1 MEKCEKNRI
10 FVRVFKGSGIWS
22 LRLGL
27 NPKQR
32 MNFNKTQNYQIIYS
46 FNHKFMSKII
56 KLRKGLDINLQGKAA
71 ESLVE
76 APLAKEY
83 AVSPLDFE
91 NVTPKLLVKVGD
103 KVKAGTPLFFD
114 KNNQRV
120 LFCSPVSGEV
130 SAVNRGEKRKIL
142 NVVVAADAN
151 QESEEF
157 AVLDLKKASRDEV
170 IEQLLKSGLW
180 TMILQRPYGIVAN
193 PADQPKAVFVSA
205 FDSAP
210 LAPDFNFALKGEKN
224 ALQKGME
231 VLAVLA
237 GGKPHVSVKANAE
250 GEMTALNGVELHTFA
265 GKHPVGNVGVQ
276 IHHID
281 PISKGDIV
289 WTVNI
294 QDVAAIG
301 RLFLTGKVDLKKVVA
316 LTGSEVEK
324 PQYYRVISGA
334 PISTIVAGQIK
345 KQAEGDKYEML
356 GWIAPRFNKFS
367 VSRSYFSWL
376 CPKKQYKLDTNING
390 GPRAFVVTGLFE
402 EYLPMDI
409 YPMYLFKAIIANDID
424 KMENLGIYEVVE
436 EDVALCEFVDPSKTE
451 IQQLVRDGI
460 NLMIKEC

>member
-1 MEKCEKNRI
+1 
-10 FVRVFKGSGIWS
+10 
-22 LRLGL
+22 
-27 NPKQR
+27 
-32 MNFNKTQNYQIIYS
+32 
-46 FNHKFMSKII
+46 MSKII
-56 KLRKGLDINLQGKAA
+56 KLCKGLDIRLQGEAA
-71 ESLVE
+71 KTIVE
-76 APLAKEY
+76 APKASEY

-91 NVTPKLLVKVGD
+91 GVTPKMLVKVGD
-103 KVKAGTPLFFD
+103 KVEAGSPLFFD
-114 KNNQRV
+114 KKRPEI
-120 LFCSPVSGEV
+120 LFTSPVSGTV
-130 SAVNRGEKRKIL
+130 AAVNRGEKRKIL
-142 NVVVAADAN
+142 SVVVTADKEIAYK
-151 QESEEF
+151 QFST
-157 AVLDLKKASRDEV
+157 LDLTKASREQI
-170 IEQLLKSGLW
+170 IELLLESGLW
-180 TMILQRPYGIVAN
+180 TMFVQRPYGVVASPSDN
-193 PADQPKAVFVSA
+193 PKAIFVSA

-210 LAPDFNFALKGEKN
+210 LATDYDFALAAEQQSLQAGFVVLGRLTDGKVHLSYN
-224 ALQKGME
+224 ACGQVPQIK
-231 VLAVLA
+231 
-237 GGKPHVSVKANAE
+237 
-250 GEMTALNGVELHTFA
+250 GVELHAFK
-265 GKHPVGNVGVQ
+265 GKHPAGNVGVQ
-276 IHHID
+276 INHIS
-281 PISKGDIV
+281 PINKGEKV
-289 WTVNI
+289 WTLNI
-294 QDVAAIG
+294 QDVAILG

-345 KQAEGDKYEML
+345 KQAEGDSVRIIAGNPLTGKKVAEDGFLTATAHQVTVIPEGDKYEML